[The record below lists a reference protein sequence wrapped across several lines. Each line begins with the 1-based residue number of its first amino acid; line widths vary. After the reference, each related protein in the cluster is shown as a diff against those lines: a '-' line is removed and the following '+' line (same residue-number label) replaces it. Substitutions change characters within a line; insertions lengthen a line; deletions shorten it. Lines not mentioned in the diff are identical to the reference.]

1 MTTKDRRK
9 NESWR
14 LILTEHYSLI
24 RLGTEIVVDLL
35 AVSIGILTGF
45 ALYSSLAAIEIDWF
59 HSMKTV
65 LVSTFA
71 AFFVFERF
79 GLYRYQASLMNL
91 IEIRKIIR
99 AVFVLFLGLLFY
111 SFFGETHAPLTMFV
125 CGSAVMLLLVLVSR
139 MCLFKLQQMLHLRGI
154 NVRRTL
160 IWGAGEEGRLLC
172 QNIRQAPKLGYLVVG
187 FLDEDEEQL
196 EIAKDWFEGSQNG
209 LHFSADVAAFSNIVK
224 KLSVDEV
231 LMCTSLHLQG
241 GRSFYHLVESCR
253 KAGVKFSFAPF
264 IRGYYVN
271 QVKIADINGIP
282 MVTLGQINLSRS
294 ELISKRVF
302 DLVLALLALMLLWP
316 VFLVISYLIRRDS
329 EGPVFFKQERVGK
342 DGKLFSM
349 LKFRTMFTE
358 CPKYGNSPT
367 SSDDPRITKIG
378 KFLRKTSLDELPQI
392 LNVIRGEMSLVG
404 PRPEMPFIVENEYNE
419 ICRQRLRVKPGIT
432 GVWQISADRV
442 REIHE
447 NISYDI
453 FYLENRSLLLDIVII
468 IRTLIF
474 AVSAMRTN

>member
-1 MTTKDRRK
+1 MEIKDRPHSG
-9 NESWR
+9 SWQ
-14 LILTEHYSLI
+14 LILAEHYSQI
-24 RLGTEIVVDLL
+24 RLCSEIIVDLL
-35 AVSIGILTGF
+35 AVSIGLTTGF
-45 ALYSSLAAIEIDWF
+45 GFYSFLSTVQPDWF
-59 HSMKTV
+59 HSIKIV
-65 LVSTFA
+65 SVSTFV
-71 AFFVFERF
+71 AFLVFERL

-99 AVFVLFLGLLFY
+99 AVFVLFVALLLY
-111 SFFGETHAPLTMFV
+111 SFFGETHYPPMMFV
-125 CGSAVMLLLVLVSR
+125 SASALMLLFVLVAR
-139 MCLFKLQQMLHLRGI
+139 MCLFKLQQMLHLKGI

-196 EIAKDWFEGSQNG
+196 EIARDWFEGSQNG
-209 LHFSADVAAFSNIVK
+209 VHFSADVASFLNIVQ

-231 LMCTSLHLQG
+231 LLCTSLHQQG
-241 GRSFYHLVESCR
+241 GRSFYHLVENCR

-271 QVKIADINGIP
+271 QVKITDINGIP
-282 MVTLGQINLSRS
+282 MVTLGQITLSRS

-302 DLVLALLALMLLWP
+302 DLVFALLSLMVLWP
-316 VFLVISYLIRRDS
+316 VFLLISYLIRRDS
-329 EGPVFFKQERVGK
+329 DGPIFFKQERVGK
-342 DGKLFSM
+342 DGELFSM
-349 LKFRTMFTE
+349 FKFRTMFTD

-367 SSDDPRITKIG
+367 SPDDPRITRIG
-378 KFLRKTSLDELPQI
+378 KYLRRTSLDELPQI